1 MPKRLDSIPKHDW
14 PREKLVA
21 KGAKALSDQE
31 LLAVLLGKGT
41 PRIDVMTLAQK
52 LTHVMDKKGLDIQYE
67 DLRQFEG
74 IGDAK
79 ATLLLAAIE
88 FARRRIKPEGIKIET
103 PADLLPQIQHYA
115 DRKQEHFL
123 CATING
129 ANEVINVRVVSI
141 GLIDRSP
148 VHPREVFSDAISD
161 RACAIIVAH
170 NHPNGRLEPSANDLD
185 VTKQL
190 KGAGEVVGISL
201 LDHIIFNRSGY
212 FSLLEKG
219 LL

>member
-1 MPKRLDSIPKHDW
+1 MSKPIDQIPEADR
-14 PREKLVA
+14 PREKLLR

-41 PRIDVMTLAQK
+41 PRIDVMTLAGK
-52 LTHVMDKKGLDIQYE
+52 LARLIDEKGLE
-67 DLRQFEG
+67 VTAEELSQFEG
-74 IGDAK
+74 VGDAK
-79 ATLLLAAIE
+79 ATLILAAIE
-88 FARRRIKPEGIKIET
+88 FARRRIKPEGAKIET
-103 PADLLPQIQHYA
+103 PADLLPHVRHYA

-129 ANEVINVRVVSI
+129 ANEIMNVRVVSI

-148 VHPREVFSDAISD
+148 VHPREVFADAISD

-170 NHPNGRLEPSANDLD
+170 NHPNGTLEPSSNDLD

-201 LDHIIFNRSGY
+201 LDHIIFNRSSY
-212 FSLLEKG
+212 FSLLENG